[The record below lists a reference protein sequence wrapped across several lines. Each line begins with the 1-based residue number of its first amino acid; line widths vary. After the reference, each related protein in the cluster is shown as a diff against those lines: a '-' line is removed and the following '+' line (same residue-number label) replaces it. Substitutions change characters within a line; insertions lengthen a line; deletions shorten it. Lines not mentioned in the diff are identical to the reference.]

1 MGDIP
6 EKKKCLKFQIAITD
20 LKVTGKYWVKGRIH
34 ASPERKEKT
43 TFCSKSAKK
52 TEARR
57 LNLIKVV
64 HLRWLPRVN
73 WRCAA

>member
-1 MGDIP
+1 MGDII
-6 EKKKCLKFQIAITD
+6 KKKKRWKFQIAIK
-20 LKVTGKYWVKGRIH
+20 LKVTRKYWVKGRIH

-43 TFCSKSAKK
+43 TFCSKSGKK

-57 LNLIKVV
+57 LNLMKVV

-73 WRCAA
+73 

>member
-43 TFCSKSAKK
+43 TFCSKSGKK
-52 TEARR
+52 TE
-57 LNLIKVV
+57 LD
-64 HLRWLPRVN
+64 
-73 WRCAA
+73 